1 MTILDDAREG
11 MNPDIRIQDDLFGH
25 VNGAWLDTAEI
36 PGDRSSWGPFV
47 MLADTAEEHVREII
61 EGARRRRGRRRRG
74 QEDRRPLRQLHGR
87 GPGRGARPHAR
98 SSRCSSRSTPSPT
111 SAELATFLGAFERRG
126 GSGFFGSY
134 VDSDDRNS
142 DRYIVN
148 VLQGGIG
155 LPDES
160 YYREEKFAEIREK
173 YLAYLARILTLAERP
188 DPEGTAALVVA
199 LETRLAKG
207 HWERAETRDVIKT
220 YNLTPLDELKATL
233 PSFDFDA
240 WITALGG
247 SEATIAET
255 VVRQPSYLAHLETV
269 LADTP
274 IEDWRAF
281 LTVRAIRTAA
291 AYLSG
296 AFVEANFDF
305 YGRTLSGTPELRARW
320 KRGVGLVEGALGE
333 AVGREYV
340 ARHFPPRSK
349 EMMDELVA
357 NLLEAYRRSITDL
370 DWMTEETKQRAFEK
384 LDTFVPKIGYPKKF
398 RDYSALE
405 ISADDLLGNVLAATA
420 FETDRELRKIGA
432 PVDRDEW
439 FMLPQTVNA
448 YYNPGTNEICF
459 PAGILQ
465 RPFFDAD
472 ADPAENYGGIGA
484 VIGHEIGH
492 GFDDQGA
499 QFDGKGN
506 LNDWWTAEDKA
517 AFEVK
522 SKSLID
528 QYDVFE
534 PRELPGEHVNG
545 ALTVGENI
553 GDLGGL
559 TIGHRAYLISI
570 EGQDDPGPRRPD
582 RPAAAVPQLGLRVA
596 HQAPQGAGDAVP
608 HHRPAQPPGVPR
620 QHRPQPRR
628 VPRGLRR
635 TARRRPLAR
644 PRGPRPHLVAA
655 DRAFW
660 LVVRRR
666 AGTRCAPYVADRAL
680 DVRRTTL
687 TGHSMYAQVSGAN
700 GRRRAAREAC
710 TSSARSTT
718 LQRASS
724 ARSAYSQQP
733 EVPSRRTSSNQNC
746 PVGVLG
752 TD

>member
-1 MTILDDAREG
+1 
-11 MNPDIRIQDDLFGH
+11 MNPDIRVQDDLFGH
-25 VNGAWLDTAEI
+25 VNGAWLETAEI

-61 EGARRRRGRRRRG
+61 ESCADGSLSGETA
-74 QEDRRPLRQLHGR
+74 E
-87 GPGRGARPHAR
+87 
-98 SSRCSSRSTPSPT
+98 
-111 SAELATFLGAFERRG
+111 SAEEARKIGELFASFMDEERVEQLGHTPIVPLLEQVDALSEVSQLGTFLGSFERRG
-126 GSGFFGSY
+126 GGGLFGTY

-142 DRYIVN
+142 ERYVVN

-173 YLAYLARILTLAERP
+173 YLAYLERILTLAERP
-188 DPEGTAALVVA
+188 DPAGTAARVLA
-199 LETRLAKG
+199 LETRIAKG
-207 HWERAETRDVIKT
+207 HWERADTRDVLKT
-220 YNLTPLDELKATL
+220 YNLTTVGDLKATL

-240 WITALGG
+240 WVTALGG
-247 SEATIAET
+247 SDETIAET

-269 LADTP
+269 LADTSL
-274 IEDWRAF
+274 EDWKAF
-281 LTVRAIRTAA
+281 LSVRAIRTAA
-291 AYLSG
+291 AYLSS

-349 EMMDELVA
+349 ELMDQLVA

-370 DWMTEETKQRAFEK
+370 DWMSEETKERAFEK
-384 LDTFVPKIGYPKKF
+384 LDTFVPKIGYPNKF
-398 RDYSALE
+398 RDYSALQ
-405 ISADDLLGNVLAATA
+405 ISSNDLVGNVLAATA
-420 FETDRELRKIGA
+420 FETDRELRKIGS

-465 RPFFDAD
+465 KPFFDAD

-499 QFDGKGN
+499 QYDGQGN
-506 LNDWWTAEDKA
+506 LNDWWSSDDKA

-522 SKSLID
+522 SKALIE
-528 QYDVFE
+528 QYDAFE
-534 PRELPGEHVNG
+534 PRDLPGEHVNG

-559 TIGHRAYLISI
+559 TIALRAYLISL
-570 EGQDDPGPRRPD
+570 EGQ
-582 RPAAAVPQLGLRVA
+582 
-596 HQAPQGAGDAVP
+596 
-608 HHRPAQPPGVPR
+608 
-620 QHRPQPRR
+620 
-628 VPRGLRR
+628 
-635 TARRRPLAR
+635 
-644 PRGPRPHLVAA
+644 
-655 DRAFW
+655 
-660 LVVRRR
+660 
-666 AGTRCAPYVADRAL
+666 
-680 DVRRTTL
+680 
-687 TGHSMYAQVSGAN
+687 
-700 GRRRAAREAC
+700 
-710 TSSARSTT
+710 
-718 LQRASS
+718 
-724 ARSAYSQQP
+724 
-733 EVPSRRTSSNQNC
+733 EVPSRDGLTGQQRLFLNWAYVWRTKRRKELAQQY
-746 PVGVLG
+746 LT
-752 TD
+752 TDPHSPPEFRANIARNLAEFHEAFEIVPGDELWLEPEDRVRIW

>member
-25 VNGAWLDTAEI
+25 VNGTWLDTAEI
-36 PGDRSSWGPFV
+36 PDDRSSWGPFV
-47 MLADTAEEHVREII
+47 MLADTAEQHVREII
-61 EGARRRRGRRRRG
+61 EDCAAGRVDDPDDERRDEARKIGDLFASFMDEERVEGLG
-74 QEDRRPLRQLHGR
+74 HTPILPLLEQIDGLTDL
-87 GPGRGARPHAR
+87 R
-98 SSRCSSRSTPSPT
+98 S
-111 SAELATFLGAFERRG
+111 LATFLGEFERRG
-126 GSGFFGSY
+126 GGGLFGSF
-134 VDSDDRNS
+134 VDTDDRAS

-155 LPDES
+155 LPDET
-160 YYREEKFAEIREK
+160 YYREDKFAEIRAK
-173 YLAYLARILTLAERP
+173 YHAYLTRILTLAERP
-188 DPEGTAALVVA
+188 DPEDTATRVVA

-220 YNLTPLDELKATL
+220 YNLTTLDELRATV

-240 WITALGG
+240 WVTALGG
-247 SEATIAET
+247 TAETIAET

-269 LADTP
+269 LAETP

-291 AYLSG
+291 AYLSSP
-296 AFVEANFDF
+296 FVEANFDF

-333 AVGREYV
+333 AVGRVYV
-340 ARHFPPRSK
+340 GRHFPPRSK
-349 EMMDELVA
+349 EMMDELVD

-370 DWMTEETKQRAFEK
+370 DWMTDETKQRAFEK
-384 LDTFVPKIGYPKKF
+384 LDTFRPKIGYPVKF

-405 ISADDLLGNVLAATA
+405 ISPDDLLGNVLAATA

-465 RPFFDAD
+465 KPFFDAD

-499 QFDGKGN
+499 QYDGHGN

-522 SKSLID
+522 SKSLIE
-528 QYDVFE
+528 QYNAFE
-534 PRELPGEHVNG
+534 PRDLPGEYVNG

-570 EGQDDPGPRRPD
+570 EGQEVPVRGGLTGPQRLFLNWAYVWRTKRRKELALQFLTTDPHSPPEFRANIARNLVEFHDAFDVKP
-582 RPAAAVPQLGLRVA
+582 
-596 HQAPQGAGDAVP
+596 GDALWLDP
-608 HHRPAQPPGVPR
+608 D
-620 QHRPQPRR
+620 
-628 VPRGLRR
+628 
-635 TARRRPLAR
+635 
-644 PRGPRPHLVAA
+644 
-655 DRAFW
+655 DRIRIW
-660 LVVRRR
+660 
-666 AGTRCAPYVADRAL
+666 
-680 DVRRTTL
+680 
-687 TGHSMYAQVSGAN
+687 
-700 GRRRAAREAC
+700 
-710 TSSARSTT
+710 
-718 LQRASS
+718 
-724 ARSAYSQQP
+724 
-733 EVPSRRTSSNQNC
+733 
-746 PVGVLG
+746 
-752 TD
+752 